1 MYKTVYLEIRADVST
16 WVKVSGYE
24 TDFNFDILKQ
34 ICLASSVA
42 SDWRGYPFIKYYDTN
57 DEHYA
62 DAEQAYNEQ
71 EAKRLEEKERVK
83 F

>member
-1 MYKTVYLEIRADVST
+1 MNKTIYLEIRADVST

-24 TDFNFDILKQ
+24 TDFDFNVLKK
-34 ICLASSVA
+34 ICFASSAA
-42 SDWRGYPFIKYYDTN
+42 SDWRGYPFIKYYDVD

-62 DAEQAYNEQ
+62 DAAQAYERQ
-71 EAKRLEEKERVK
+71 EIERLEERVK